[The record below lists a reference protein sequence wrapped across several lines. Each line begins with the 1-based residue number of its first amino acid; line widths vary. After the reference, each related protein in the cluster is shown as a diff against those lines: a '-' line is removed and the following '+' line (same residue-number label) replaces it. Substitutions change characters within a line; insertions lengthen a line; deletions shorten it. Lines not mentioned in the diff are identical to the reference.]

1 MKNSKVLELLK
12 RNLLAVKKE
21 EQESNSRK
29 TEAIRPVSANRI
41 GLPRKP
47 PKMPGQ
53 EKVRLMSGSF
63 N

>member
-12 RNLLAVKKE
+12 QNLLAVKKE

-47 PKMPGQ
+47 PKMPG
-53 EKVRLMSGSF
+53 
-63 N
+63 